1 MRKLKIPLV
10 ATAAAALLAG
20 VACQP
25 APAGLSDADKAAIE
39 EVAVQVLEIANGSK
53 DWMEYAHTYFAED
66 GIFMV
71 PNAAPAQGI
80 EAIVATFEGMPPFA
94 DLTFETLEIDG
105 TSDMAYVWGKYT
117 AVWMV
122 PGMDPMPDEG
132 SYLEIWR
139 RQADGSWRV
148 AMDIFN
154 SDLPL
159 PE

>member
-1 MRKLKIPLV
+1 MRKSRIALL
-10 ATAAAALLAG
+10 AAAAVVLLTAG
-20 VACQP
+20 YCQP
-25 APAGLSDADKAAIE
+25 PGLTDADKAAIE
-39 EVAVQVLEIANGSK
+39 EVAVQALEIANGSK
-53 DWMEYAHTYFAED
+53 DWMAYARTYYAED
-66 GIFMV
+66 GIMMA
-71 PNAAPAQGI
+71 PNAEPAQGI
-80 EAIVATFEGMPPFA
+80 EAIAAMFEAMPPFT
-94 DLTFETLEIDG
+94 DLAFETLEIDG
-105 TSDMAYVWGKYT
+105 TSDMAYVRGKYT

-132 SYLEIWR
+132 SYLEIWK

>member
-1 MRKLKIPLV
+1 MRKSRISLV
-10 ATAAAALLAG
+10 AATAVVLLSAG
-20 VACQP
+20 YCE
-25 APAGLSDADKAAIE
+25 PAGLSEADEAAIE
-39 EVAVQVLEIANGSK
+39 EVAVQALEIANGSK
-53 DWMEYAHTYFAED
+53 DWMAYVSAYYAED
-66 GIFMV
+66 GMIMA
-71 PNAAPAQGI
+71 PNAEPVQGL
-80 EAIVATFEGMPPFA
+80 EGLAATFEAMPPFT
-94 DLTFETLEIDG
+94 DLAFETLEIDG
-105 TSDMAYVWGKYT
+105 TSDMAWVRGKYT

-122 PGMDPMPDEG
+122 PGADPMPDEG

>member
-1 MRKLKIPLV
+1 MRKSRIPLV
-10 ATAAAALLAG
+10 AATAVVLLSAG
-20 VACQP
+20 YCE
-25 APAGLSDADKAAIE
+25 PAGLSEADKAAIDS
-39 EVAVQVLEIANGSK
+39 VAVQALAIANGSK
-53 DWMEYAHTYFAED
+53 DWMEYARAYYAED
-66 GIFMV
+66 GIMMA
-71 PNAAPAQGI
+71 PNAEPAQGI
-80 EAIVATFEGMPPFA
+80 EAIAALFEAMPPFA
-94 DLTFETLEIDG
+94 DLAFETLDIQG
-105 TSDMAYVWGKYT
+105 SSHMAWARGRFT

-132 SYLEIWR
+132 SYLEIWK